1 MAKTLVINLFAGPG
15 AGKSTC
21 AWQLAGELTRQE
33 HRVEYVPKYAKELL
47 WDERMDMLDGSLE
60 HQQMIFEEQNR
71 RIRRLDGKADII
83 ITDCPLLFSSLYCK
97 EYSKEFDQKV
107 RETFFSHENFNLF
120 VNRGNEYDQTGRM
133 QTQEESLAIDGK
145 ILNYLHSHNIFLVSY
160 ERDDVEWIVQTI
172 QTTFNQINRPEP
184 VQKEETVQKNS
195 PEQLAKALD
204 IKPGEHVFIETPPSP
219 RPKLIKYDL
228 DAMREIPINEVLAD
242 YGIKLGRGNFFKI
255 RNERSAS
262 VKYYSNSNSWYDFGV
277 NEGGGVIELV
287 MALDNIDIG
296 EAVQRLG
303 KQYHI
308 RELHMPKNAERFNWL
323 TNSEFQLI
331 GIDAKNPLHI
341 PENPYSSY
349 TEEQITRLQEAM
361 NLPMNELLEKS
372 PEQYKAVLETVAFPY
387 VRSQQM
393 LYYSSLDS
401 LAVAEKKLGSNSLE
415 VRLFQ
420 ETGKKNYDEYQKIYT
435 ALRNSAYNVRLDVSQ
450 FKPDFDNDLN
460 LARQKR
466 LKIEIGDYPYS
477 EYKKLPGPN
486 IYRQISR
493 EYYNE
498 LEDQIHNRQLVV
510 DRPFCAFLQDGKV
523 NLVYKSPDKEY
534 FNDVICEVD
543 YYLREVKP
551 ELLKQAAA
559 ELNMNPDNFEHERH
573 EPDMGME
580 R

>member
-21 AWQLAGELTRQE
+21 AWRLAGELTRQG
-33 HRVEYVPKYAKELL
+33 HRVEYVPEYAKELL
-47 WDERMDMLDGSLE
+47 WNERLDLLDGSLE
-60 HQQMIFEEQNR
+60 HQQMIFEEQNH
-71 RIRRLDGKADII
+71 RIQRLQGKADII
-83 ITDCPLLFSSLYCK
+83 VVDCPLLFSSLYCK
-97 EYSKEFDQKV
+97 EYSKEFDQQV
-107 RETFFSHENFNLF
+107 RETFLSHENFNLF
-120 VNRGNEYDQTGRM
+120 VNRGNEYDQVGRM
-133 QTQEESLAIDGK
+133 QTQEESLAIDRK
-145 ILNYLHSHNIFLVSY
+145 IINYLHSHNIFFVSY
-160 ERDDVEWIVQTI
+160 ARDDVERIVQNI
-172 QTTFNQINRPEP
+172 QTTFDRINRPEP
-184 VQKEETVQKNS
+184 VQKEETVQKIS
-195 PEQLAKALD
+195 SEQLAKALD
-204 IKPGEHVFIETPPSP
+204 IKPGERVFIETSPSF
-219 RPKLIKYDL
+219 RPKRIKYDL

-262 VKYYSNSNSWYDFGV
+262 VKYYPHNNSWYDFGV

-287 MALDNIDIG
+287 MALDNIDAG
-296 EAVQRLG
+296 EAIQRLG

-308 RELHMPKNAERFNWL
+308 RELYMPKNAERFNWL

-331 GIDAKNPLHI
+331 GIDAKHPLHI

-393 LYYSSLDS
+393 WYYSSLDS
-401 LAVAEKKLGSNSLE
+401 LAVAEKKHGSNSWE

-420 ETGKKNYDEYQKIYT
+420 ETGRKNFDEYSKIYT

-498 LEDQIHNRQLVV
+498 LENQIHDGQLAVNC
-510 DRPFCAFLQDGKV
+510 PFCAFLQDGKV
-523 NLVYKSPDKEY
+523 NLVYKSPDKEL
-534 FNDVICEVD
+534 FDDLIRRID
-543 YYLREVKP
+543 HYLSEIKP